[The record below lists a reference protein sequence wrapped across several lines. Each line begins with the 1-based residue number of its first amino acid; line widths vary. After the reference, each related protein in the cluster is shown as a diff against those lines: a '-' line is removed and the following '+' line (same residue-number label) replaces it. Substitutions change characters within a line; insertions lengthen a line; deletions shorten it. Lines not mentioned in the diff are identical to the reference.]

1 MQQCELAN
9 MKVLITE
16 MSADRTASKKMPR
29 AEKNALCPR
38 KLADSTGGGDVA
50 EWSRRSP
57 AKAAPPIRNHLKY
70 HQYSD

>member
-16 MSADRTASKKMPR
+16 MSVDRTASKKMPR

-50 EWSRRSP
+50 EWS
-57 AKAAPPIRNHLKY
+57 KALPC
-70 HQYSD
+70 